1 VDPKSPLNTCSKS
14 YRCSSGT
21 VAGRAARDGA
31 VKLSGAARD
40 GAVKL
45 RGAARNGAGGLL
57 EPKVGRVAKER
68 RLVAGWLLEK
78 MAEGAVSMVF

>member
-1 VDPKSPLNTCSKS
+1 
-14 YRCSSGT
+14 
-21 VAGRAARDGA
+21 
-31 VKLSGAARD
+31 
-40 GAVKL
+40 VKL